1 MTDLRGRCSSS
12 KLSLS
17 VCLNKFTKRSEKCS
31 PITQPA
37 TAFCIDEN
45 LDAVSGL
52 VNVLTVINKG
62 LLLSLFL
69 IVFFAASQIKYT
81 LFQGYQICL
90 LLLLSEALE
99 SCDISLRA
107 SQTDIPK
114 VILTCCQA
122 RLFHIRPPELR
133 QTSAKA
139 GKLASLRTH
148 NNFSLSLLLM
158 CPGLFLVPLFL
169 FYSHQN
175 HHSS

>member
-1 MTDLRGRCSSS
+1 MFSYHTTCHSLLHRPELRRRVWSS
-12 KLSLS
+12 KCVDSDKQRIVIFS
-17 VCLNKFTKRSEKCS
+17 FFNCL
-31 PITQPA
+31 
-37 TAFCIDEN
+37 
-45 LDAVSGL
+45 
-52 VNVLTVINKG
+52 
-62 LLLSLFL
+62 
-69 IVFFAASQIKYT
+69 FFAASQIKYT

-90 LLLLSEALE
+90 LLFLSKALE

>member
-69 IVFFAASQIKYT
+69 IVFFCGLADQVHT
-81 LFQGYQICL
+81 FPR
-90 LLLLSEALE
+90 LSNL
-99 SCDISLRA
+99 SS
-107 SQTDIPK
+107 P
-114 VILTCCQA
+114 
-122 RLFHIRPPELR
+122 
-133 QTSAKA
+133 
-139 GKLASLRTH
+139 
-148 NNFSLSLLLM
+148 FSERGSGIM
-158 CPGLFLVPLFL
+158 
-169 FYSHQN
+169 
-175 HHSS
+175 